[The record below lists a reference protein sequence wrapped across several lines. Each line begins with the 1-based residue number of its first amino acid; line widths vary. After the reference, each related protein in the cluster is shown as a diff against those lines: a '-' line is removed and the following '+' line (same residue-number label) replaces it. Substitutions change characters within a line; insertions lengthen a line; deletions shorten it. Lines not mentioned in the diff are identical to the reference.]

1 MLFAEGPL
9 RNRANGAYH
18 WVLEDGAPTDSKI
31 YTYALAQT
39 LLAYAKAV
47 GVGVEAARPYLEETW
62 GYDHALVNV
71 ASDTHLVCD
80 WSRVDQGV
88 ATMPACEKGTCS
100 GHRADDLLPWGDFLD
115 EGETYT
121 NYGFY
126 EFMSPENDDFP
137 YVYDSLTEWPGC
149 EAQGIYFGQSGSDDG
164 SSVVTSNSATDDMS
178 GDTSSAP

>member
-1 MLFAEGPL
+1 
-9 RNRANGAYH
+9 
-18 WVLEDGAPTDSKI
+18 
-31 YTYALAQT
+31 
-39 LLAYAKAV
+39 
-47 GVGVEAARPYLEETW
+47 
-62 GYDHALVNV
+62 
-71 ASDTHLVCD
+71 
-80 WSRVDQGV
+80 
-88 ATMPACEKGTCS
+88 MPACEKGTCS

-178 GDTSSAP
+178 GDMPIETTSTAPGGAASATTATTAAPDAAPSARHCRLHRRSARRCRLHRRSARRSERRRA